1 MANQYFSM
9 HFKLYV
15 CKIIAISAYPSRLFQ
30 LSQGF
35 ICLPNSF
42 YGNVYDICKYS
53 LGIICLP
60 NSFYGNV
67 HGNVNIYLLVSIR
80 HKQNSDTDRSF

>member
-15 CKIIAISAYPSRLFQ
+15 CKIIAISAYPSRFFQ
-30 LSQGF
+30 LSRDI

-42 YGNVYDICKYS
+42 YGNVYDKCKYS

-67 HGNVNIYLLVSIR
+67 HAKCKYILISVYTT
-80 HKQNSDTDRSF
+80 QTEQ